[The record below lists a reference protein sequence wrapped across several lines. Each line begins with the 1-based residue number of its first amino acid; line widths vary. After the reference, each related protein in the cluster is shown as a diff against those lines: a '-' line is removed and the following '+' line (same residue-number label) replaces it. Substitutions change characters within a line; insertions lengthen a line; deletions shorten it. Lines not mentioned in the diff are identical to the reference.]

1 MLASLKSSRFQYT
14 TDQLRDAR
22 MRLVLTV
29 RHDFYRVP
37 NSTLHTSSVISHRHR
52 LPTDSNTDY

>member
-22 MRLVLTV
+22 MRLVLIV
-29 RHDFYRVP
+29 RHGFYRVP
-37 NSTLHTSSVISHRHR
+37 NSTLHTSSVIPHRHR